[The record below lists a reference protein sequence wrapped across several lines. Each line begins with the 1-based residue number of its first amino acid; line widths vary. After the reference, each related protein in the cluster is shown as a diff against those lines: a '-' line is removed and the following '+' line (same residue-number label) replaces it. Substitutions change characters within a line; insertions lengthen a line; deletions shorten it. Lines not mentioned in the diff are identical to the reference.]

1 MTIQIIILTQL
12 HSIIQSNLKLINIAQ
27 SSNKIEVFIINLPD
41 NKSQDTKTLR
51 TNKAMKITINNLKL
65 FKLMLMQNQVSP
77 MIKRMII

>member
-65 FKLMLMQNQVSP
+65 FKLMLIQNQVSS

>member
-1 MTIQIIILTQL
+1 MTIQIIILTKL
-12 HSIIQSNLKLINIAQ
+12 RSIIQSNLKLINIAQ

-65 FKLMLMQNQVSP
+65 FKLMLMQNQVSS

>member
-65 FKLMLMQNQVSP
+65 FKIMLMQNKVSS

>member
-65 FKLMLMQNQVSP
+65 FKLMLMQNQVSS
-77 MIKRMII
+77 MIKIMII

>member
-65 FKLMLMQNQVSP
+65 FKLMLMQNQVSS

>member
-65 FKLMLMQNQVSP
+65 FKLMLMLS
-77 MIKRMII
+77 KH

>member
-12 HSIIQSNLKLINIAQ
+12 LSIIQSNLKLINIAQ

-65 FKLMLMQNQVSP
+65 FKLMLMQNQVSS

>member
-12 HSIIQSNLKLINIAQ
+12 RSIIQSNLKLINIAQ

-65 FKLMLMQNQVSP
+65 FKLMLMQNQVSS